1 MGRYKRQQLEAFG
14 LSDKIK
20 QLITLNLLSLSLLL
34 IYNAMEGMINKYSV
48 GQILFHTLT
57 FLIFILLIAIF
68 RNMTTLIIIYI
79 SIGVLTVCFDST
91 VIGYSGIVY
100 FLLAC
105 GLSRSNKFIILTAL
119 SAIVSLSVR
128 LTMLKASIPLSI
140 QMLLLFVFIFIS
152 LYIVFLKEQH
162 KRVDISKAI
171 SERDKAVLK
180 MYANGYSY
188 ELIIKTLQLNIE
200 TATVRK
206 IIKRIRDESPCNN
219 DIQFGKWLYENG

>member
-1 MGRYKRQQLEAFG
+1 MGRFKRQQLEVSG
-14 LSDKIK
+14 QSDKLK
-20 QLITLNLLSLSLLL
+20 TLRILNISSLVLLL
-34 IYNAMEGMINKYSV
+34 IYNIMQCLIQSYDIK
-48 GQILFHTLT
+48 TLWLYAGT
-57 FLIFILLIAIF
+57 FLIFIAIMIIFKNSLIF
-68 RNMTTLIIIYI
+68 IIVYI
-79 SIGVLTVCFDST
+79 SIGVLTVCFDRT
-91 VIGYSGIVY
+91 AIGYSGIVY